1 MNPMTQ
7 TSGVAGVGCYADGAQ
22 AIGQCKNDGQYYCVQ
37 HGEGGYCQK
46 CLEQARASTP
56 GGVGCVVW
64 TLYGL
69 AGIIV
74 LAMLAFGGAIGNMAG
89 SGSSGSDAAGGAMG
103 GLVGALILGAVYLVV
118 IGLPLFFMG
127 RALSNGSGGVRG
139 FIVLIS
145 YLLLLLVPVGTIAG
159 IIILYL
165 LNQEPTQRWFEM
177 RKIKRNF
184 AKAS

>member
-1 MNPMTQ
+1 MNPTAQ
-7 TSGVAGVGCYADGAQ
+7 VTGIGCYSDGAQ
-22 AIGQCKNDGQYYCVQ
+22 AIGQCKNDGQYYCVK

-46 CLEQARASTP
+46 CIDQSRASTP

-74 LAMLAFGGAIGNMAG
+74 LAMLAFGSAIGNMLG
-89 SGSSGSDAAGGAMG
+89 SGSSGRDAAGGATG
-103 GLVGALILGAVYLVV
+103 GLVGALGVGVVYLVV

-127 RALSNGSGGVRG
+127 RALNNGSGGVKG
-139 FIVLIS
+139 LIVLIA
-145 YLLLLLVPVGTIAG
+145 YLLLLLVPVGTVAG

-177 RKIKRNF
+177 RQIKREF
-184 AKAS
+184 TR